1 MKEIRR
7 LRDKILIGC
16 ILCLFSFIPKGTA
29 NNYIM
34 NPYTHQEISADSII
48 ERVMTFAPLYETIV
62 SDYRANLYIK
72 GKMDIQ
78 KKNFILRYVPSMF
91 RLQKGVRE
99 YPVSYT
105 HLDVYK
111 RQGTDSVRS
120 SHIGKICQIFT

>member
-16 ILCLFSFIPKGTA
+16 ILCLFSFIAKGAA

-91 RLQKGVRE
+91 RLQ
-99 YPVSYT
+99 
-105 HLDVYK
+105 
-111 RQGTDSVRS
+111 
-120 SHIGKICQIFT
+120 

>member
-1 MKEIRR
+1 M
-7 LRDKILIGC
+7 RDKILIGC
-16 ILCLFSFIPKGTA
+16 ILCLFSFISKGAA

-62 SDYRANLYIK
+62 SEYRANLYIK

-91 RLQKGVRE
+91 RLQRVFANIC
-99 YPVSYT
+99 
-105 HLDVYK
+105 LK
-111 RQGTDSVRS
+111 RTVTCIIRLP
-120 SHIGKICQIFT
+120 IFTTRK